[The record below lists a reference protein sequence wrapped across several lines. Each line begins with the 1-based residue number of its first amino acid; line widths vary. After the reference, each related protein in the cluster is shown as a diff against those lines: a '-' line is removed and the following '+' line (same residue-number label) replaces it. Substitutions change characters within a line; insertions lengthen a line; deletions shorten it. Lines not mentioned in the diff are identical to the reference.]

1 MKHLISAFQ
10 FLTILPLG
18 KPRELDAS
26 KITPCFPIVGLGI
39 GLILLLAD
47 YLFSA
52 LWPVSIVSLLDIT
65 LLAILSGGLHLD
77 GLGDTADGLFSHKS
91 PERALAIMRDSRIGA
106 MGLLAILFV
115 LAIKWVS
122 LQGVAE
128 HRALYLLIIP
138 AYSRGAMMFGIKFL
152 NYGRPEGGVGT
163 DFFSRKPSMVALTSI
178 LLPILISLWLG
189 YPAIWLNGLFILVTA
204 LILLYFN
211 RRLGCI
217 TGDMLGAMAEVE
229 EACLLLVACASPPI
243 FS

>member
-18 KPRELDAS
+18 KPRVFDAS
-26 KITPCFPIVGLGI
+26 RTTPYFPVVGLGM

-47 YLFSA
+47 SLFSK
-52 LWPVSIVSLLDIT
+52 LWPVSIVSLLDIM

-77 GLGDTADGLFSHKS
+77 GLGDTADGLFSHKA
-91 PERALAIMRDSRIGA
+91 PERALAIMRDSRIGV
-106 MGLLAILFV
+106 MGLLAILFILFV
-115 LAIKWVS
+115 KWAS
-122 LQGVAE
+122 LQALAE

-152 NYGRPEGGVGT
+152 SYGRPEGGVGT
-163 DFFSRKPSMVALTSI
+163 EFFSHKPPMVALTSI
-178 LLPILISLWLG
+178 LLPAFISLWLG
-189 YPAIWLNGLFILVTA
+189 YPAIWFNGLFVIMTA
-204 LILLYFN
+204 LVLLYFK

-217 TGDMLGAMAEVE
+217 TGDMLGATAEVE
-229 EACLLLVACASPPI
+229 EAWLFLVACAAPPI

>member
-18 KPRELDAS
+18 KPQELDAS
-26 KITPCFPIVGLGI
+26 KTTPCFPIVGLGI
-39 GLILLLAD
+39 GLILMLSD
-47 YLFSA
+47 YLFLE
-52 LWPVSIVSLLDIT
+52 LWPVSVASLLEIL

-91 PERALAIMRDSRIGA
+91 PERILAIMRDSRIGA

-128 HRALYLLIIP
+128 HRGLYLLIIP

-152 NYGRPEGGVGT
+152 SYGRPEGGVGT
-163 DFFSRKPSMVALTSI
+163 DFFSRKPPTVALTSI
-178 LLPILISLWLG
+178 LLPAFISLWLG
-189 YPAIWLNGLFILVTA
+189 YPAIWVNGLFILVTA
-204 LILLYFN
+204 LVLLYFK
-211 RRLGCI
+211 RRLGCM

-229 EACLLLVACASPPI
+229 EACLFLVACTSFPI

>member
-47 YLFSA
+47 YLFST
-52 LWPVSIVSLLDIT
+52 LWPVSVVSLLDIM

-122 LQGVAE
+122 LRGVAE

-163 DFFSRKPSMVALTSI
+163 DFFSRKPPMVALISI
-178 LLPILISLWLG
+178 LLPVLISLWLG
-189 YPAIWLNGLFILVTA
+189 YPAIWLNGLFILVAA
-204 LILLYFN
+204 LILLYFK

-229 EACLLLVACASPPI
+229 EACLFLVACASPPI